1 MLGVYKAISKAPDL
15 AVLGLNGS
23 GQKAAVFG
31 GVLVSCLQG
40 CFSVS
45 DVHRQQGVPFFSAAV
60 SN

>member
-45 DVHRQQGVPFFSAAV
+45 DVHRQ
-60 SN
+60 